1 MHRVALTLS
10 LALVGVAASA
20 ARADQPDVAAIEA
33 AAEASFQAGDYRA
46 ALRGFERL
54 YRLRPQ
60 AETLFAIARCHQEL
74 GECDRAAEVFQDF
87 LASRP
92 DPAARK
98 AAEAR
103 MASCTPAS
111 VDAPSTPVPG
121 PSPGP
126 TGVVLEPPPAAAPEA
141 PPRSR
146 RGLVLGVALGSVA
159 VGGGAVVLELLGRS
173 ALSDARTAA
182 AAGDRTG
189 LDAAYD
195 RAQRYH
201 YAAQLGGALAI
212 GGAIGAGVLWWTR
225 PRARTAPQL
234 AIVPARSGSLVTWT
248 GAF

>member
-1 MHRVALTLS
+1 MRSRGRGVPGLP
-10 LALVGVAASA
+10 GVA
-20 ARADQPDVAAIEA
+20 
-33 AAEASFQAGDYRA
+33 
-46 ALRGFERL
+46 
-54 YRLRPQ
+54 
-60 AETLFAIARCHQEL
+60 
-74 GECDRAAEVFQDF
+74 
-87 LASRP
+87 
-92 DPAARK
+92 
-98 AAEAR
+98 
-103 MASCTPAS
+103 
-111 VDAPSTPVPG
+111 
-121 PSPGP
+121 
-126 TGVVLEPPPAAAPEA
+126 
-141 PPRSR
+141 PRSR
-146 RGLVLGVALGSVA
+146 GAQGGRGADGELHGLVLGVALGSVA

-182 AAGDRTG
+182 TAGDRTG